1 MGNLLLILGVLFVA
15 LFIVVK
21 LTERYA
27 KPVDEQ
33 QQAKM
38 SRIAMILIMLVLV
51 LGLIRHYTGG

>member
-1 MGNLLLILGVLFVA
+1 MGNLLLILGVLLVA
-15 LFIVVK
+15 LVIVVK
-21 LTERYA
+21 LTERFA

-38 SRIAMILIMLVLV
+38 SRIAMISIMLLLI